1 MLRMAQFK
9 TIPPLELVKELF
21 VATTGQA
28 FHPEISWTSW
38 RVPDPDDL
46 FVFRPYIR
54 NCHQNLLMETANGIQ
69 ENPCA
74 FLRQLLR
81 PHGYNIVR
89 KRETYTL
96 AIKKDGTTVSKAP
109 GVTVCWG
116 DAPAAP
122 T

>member
-9 TIPPLELVKELF
+9 TTPPLELVKELF
-21 VATTGQA
+21 VVTTGQA
-28 FHPEISWTSW
+28 FHPEISWTTW
-38 RVPDPDDL
+38 LVPDPDDIIM
-46 FVFRPYIR
+46 FRPYIR
-54 NCHQNLLMETANGIQ
+54 NCHQTLLMETANGIQ
-69 ENPCA
+69 ENACA

-89 KRETYTL
+89 KRGTYTL